1 LDGSETLKLITPS
14 GTRSCLSGELCGF
27 TNDFGF
33 PTPIANLSFNIY
45 DQDGVTLSDTLSI
58 TNSPCTD
65 CITTVFQSDVEGTA
79 LVPFRGGTKIIE
91 DGTLQTAATIPL
103 PGAGMGNFVVKF
115 QSDVAEVPEPS
126 SITLLIL
133 VLVGVA
139 VTAKQRLS
147 NVE

>member
-1 LDGSETLKLITPS
+1 LDSSETPKLITPS
-14 GTRSCLSGELCGF
+14 GNGGCISEHCGI
-27 TNDFGF
+27 TNTFGSLPNPF
-33 PTPIANLSFNIY
+33 INLFFNIY
-45 DQDGVTLSDTLSI
+45 DQDGVTLSDTLGI

-65 CITTVFQSDVEGTA
+65 CITTILDSDVEGTA
-79 LVPFRGGTKIIE
+79 LVPIPGGTKIIE

-103 PGAGMGNFVVKF
+103 TGTGMGNFVVQF

-133 VLVGVA
+133 VLIGVA